1 MLSNRFMSCRSI
13 ERVFPPPDSFRTRRR
28 FLHEKGAPKWVVPLN
43 YGSEFTGLQGRQ
55 PMQTEVKIKTADFT
69 HQLSEKCNS
78 VLQDS
83 TIYHTSG

>member
-55 PMQTEVKIKTADFT
+55 PM
-69 HQLSEKCNS
+69 
-78 VLQDS
+78 
-83 TIYHTSG
+83 